1 MHASNGFL
9 VIGQGRH
16 ASHVGSGLPPSV
28 FALQEALQQARTLT
42 SISADGLMA
51 GGGSAAPGLDPQ
63 SSYGSY
69 GGDGGFGAAD
79 ALAVLGRMQSAG
91 SLTGADSHV
100 LRSPRRG
107 SQYMQHS
114 SVQSAFG
121 SAAAQQLHAIG
132 SASRPLSAETLGM
145 RRLPT
150 PAL

>member
-1 MHASNGFL
+1 MQL
-9 VIGQGRH
+9 YV
-16 ASHVGSGLPPSV
+16 LPLLTGEQSR
-28 FALQEALQQARTLT
+28 LQEALQQARTTLT

-51 GGGSAAPGLDPQ
+51 GGSVAPGLDPQ

-69 GGDGGFGAAD
+69 GADGGFGAAD